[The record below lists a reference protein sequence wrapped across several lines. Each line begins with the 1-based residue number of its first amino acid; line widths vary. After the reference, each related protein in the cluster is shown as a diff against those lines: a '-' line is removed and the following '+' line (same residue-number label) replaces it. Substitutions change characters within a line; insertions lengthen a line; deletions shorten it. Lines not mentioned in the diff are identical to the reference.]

1 MENKERQSVSFDITG
16 MTCAGCARNVERALN
31 RIEEARYV
39 SVNLAT
45 HKGLVVSTHPIPFEK
60 IQAAVKGA
68 GYGAVEESV
77 APDILERR
85 YRQSRQNMIL
95 TLVLTLPLMVL
106 MILHMSGVPIPYFH
120 WLELILGAA
129 VLIGPGRGTLKGAWI
144 AVSHFHTN
152 MDTLVSLGA
161 LTSLATT
168 LLLLLKVKVLS
179 FGVIAPMLLTLHM
192 VGRYVESRLR
202 DRAAKSIRSLLSM
215 KADTANL
222 VKTGE
227 ILTVPVESVRV
238 GETILVRAGDRV
250 PLDGLVVEGEGYS
263 DESMVSGEPQPV
275 HKKVETAVIG
285 GTVLTSGSL
294 KVKVGKV
301 GKDTFLS
308 RMIALVEE
316 AQSAKV
322 PLQALAD
329 RITNYFIPVVF
340 LLALSSGLGWYFFY
354 DSLRPLLAW
363 AADILPWVNAD
374 MGNLSAAIFA
384 FVASLVI
391 ACPCALGL
399 ATPMALVSASGAAA
413 KKGLIIRNGEA
424 LSVSRNLDL
433 LLLDKTGTITEGRP
447 AVVETDLAD
456 DILAAAAAIEAH
468 SNHPLAQAVVRYVKE
483 KGLSKELPLTD
494 VKETV
499 GSGISARLEGR
510 EFFIGKPGDAA
521 AYRRALERGHTVVE
535 VRRDEEA
542 LGYIAVADAVK
553 KDSEAAV
560 ARLKEMG
567 IRAVMV
573 TGDNRK
579 TAAAIA
585 RQVGIGDV
593 RSEVRPEEKSAIV
606 RDFQIGG
613 HIVGMVGDG
622 INDAAAI
629 KNADLG
635 VAIGTGTDLAIESG
649 DIVIIRGELSRVID
663 AIAISRLT
671 HRTIKQ
677 NLFWAFLY
685 NVVAI
690 PLAMLGLLHP
700 LIAEIAMTFSSLNVI
715 INSARINKRA

>member
-1 MENKERQSVSFDITG
+1 MENEERQSVSFDITG

-45 HKGLVVSTHPIPFEK
+45 HKGLVVSDRPIPFEK

-68 GYGAVEESV
+68 GYGAVEESA

-85 YRQSRQNMIL
+85 YRQSRRNMTL
-95 TLVLTLPLMVL
+95 ALVLTLPLMVL
-106 MILHMSGVPIPYFH
+106 MILHMAAVPIPYFH

-129 VLIGPGRGTLKGAWI
+129 VLVGPGRGTLKGAWI
-144 AVSHFHTN
+144 AVSHLHTN

-168 LLLLLKVKVLS
+168 LLLLLGVKVLS
-179 FGVIAPMLLTLHM
+179 FGVIAPMLLALHL
-192 VGRYVESRLR
+192 VGRYVESRMR

-215 KADTANL
+215 KSDTANL
-222 VKTGE
+222 VGTGE
-227 ILTVPVESVRV
+227 TLTVPVESVRV

-263 DESMVSGEPQPV
+263 DESMVSGEPQPI
-275 HKKVETAVIG
+275 HKKVEAAVIG

-294 KVKVGKV
+294 KVKVEKV

-316 AQSAKV
+316 AQSAKI

-329 RITNYFIPVVF
+329 RITNYFVPVVF
-340 LLALSSGLGWYFFY
+340 LLALLSGLGWYFFY
-354 DSLRPLLAW
+354 DSLRPILTW
-363 AADILPWVNAD
+363 AAGILPWVNVD

-399 ATPMALVSASGAAA
+399 ATPMALVSASGIAA

-447 AVVETDLAD
+447 GVVETDLAD

-494 VKETV
+494 VKETA

-510 EFFIGKPGDAA
+510 QFFIGKPRDVG
-521 AYRRALERGHTVVE
+521 AYRGVLERGHTVVE

-542 LGYIAVADAVK
+542 LGFMAVADAVK
-553 KDSEAAV
+553 GDSEEAV

-567 IRAVMV
+567 IRTVMV

-579 TAAAIA
+579 TATAIA
-585 RQVGIGDV
+585 RQVGIDDV
-593 RSEVRPEEKSAIV
+593 RPEVRPEEKAAIV
-606 RDFQIGG
+606 RDFQVEG

-700 LIAEIAMTFSSLNVI
+700 LIAEIAMTFSSINVI
-715 INSARINKRA
+715 INSSRIHKKA